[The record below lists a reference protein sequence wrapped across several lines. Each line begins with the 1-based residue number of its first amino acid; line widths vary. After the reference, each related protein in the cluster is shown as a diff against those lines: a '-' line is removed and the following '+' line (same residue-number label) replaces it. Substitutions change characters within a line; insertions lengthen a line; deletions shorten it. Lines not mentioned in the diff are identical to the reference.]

1 VEKPQEMQ
9 VCSSSPAEGEL
20 PTNMVSHPPE
30 PEDKITKIVSQDDLK
45 NLPTGAVEIA
55 TIAVTE
61 DDDTD
66 ILNAKFQDIPD
77 DDLPDILLKVAP
89 TKGYKMPEATPEK
102 CSDIKINWKIFT
114 STWLSVSAK
123 NINFAE
129 FLPATDRNTDKVFVE
144 PVCEETRVSLRY

>member
-1 VEKPQEMQ
+1 MEKPKERKI
-9 VCSSSPAEGEL
+9 CSGSPVGGKL
-20 PTNMVSHPPE
+20 PTHMASHPPE
-30 PEDKITKIVSQDDLK
+30 PKDKITKILSQDDLK

-61 DDDTD
+61 DDATD
-66 ILNAKFQDIPD
+66 IQNAKFQDIPD

-89 TKGYKMPEATPEK
+89 SKEYKMPEATPEK
-102 CSDIKINWKIFT
+102 CADIEINWKTFT

-129 FLPATDRNTDKVFVE
+129 FLPTTVSNTDREFVE
-144 PVCEETRVSLRY
+144 PVCEETQVSLR

>member
-1 VEKPQEMQ
+1 ME
-9 VCSSSPAEGEL
+9 
-20 PTNMVSHPPE
+20 SHPPE

-61 DDDTD
+61 DDATD

-89 TKGYKMPEATPEK
+89 TKEYKMPEATPEK
-102 CSDIKINWKIFT
+102 CAAIEINWKTFT

-129 FLPATDRNTDKVFVE
+129 FLPATVSNVE
-144 PVCEETRVSLRY
+144 REFADPVCEETQVSLR

>member
-1 VEKPQEMQ
+1 M
-9 VCSSSPAEGEL
+9 A
-20 PTNMVSHPPE
+20 SHPPE

-61 DDDTD
+61 DDATD

-89 TKGYKMPEATPEK
+89 TKEYKMPEK
-102 CSDIKINWKIFT
+102 CADIEINWKTFT
-114 STWLSVSAK
+114 SRWLSVSAK

-129 FLPATDRNTDKVFVE
+129 FLPAPVGKTDREFVE
-144 PVCEETRVSLRY
+144 PVCEETRVSLR

>member
-1 VEKPQEMQ
+1 M
-9 VCSSSPAEGEL
+9 A
-20 PTNMVSHPPE
+20 SHPPE

-61 DDDTD
+61 DDATD
-66 ILNAKFQDIPD
+66 ILNAKLQDIPD

-89 TKGYKMPEATPEK
+89 TKEYKMPEATPEK
-102 CSDIKINWKIFT
+102 CANIEINWKTFT

-129 FLPATDRNTDKVFVE
+129 FLPATVSNTEKEFVE
-144 PVCEETRVSLRY
+144 PVCEETQVSLR

>member
-1 VEKPQEMQ
+1 M
-9 VCSSSPAEGEL
+9 
-20 PTNMVSHPPE
+20 
-30 PEDKITKIVSQDDLK
+30 SQDDLK
-45 NLPTGAVEIA
+45 NLPTGAIEIA

-61 DDDTD
+61 DDATD

-89 TKGYKMPEATPEK
+89 SKEYKMPEATPEK
-102 CSDIKINWKIFT
+102 CADIEINWKTFT

-129 FLPATDRNTDKVFVE
+129 FLPTTVSNTDREFVE
-144 PVCEETRVSLRY
+144 PVCEETRVSLR